1 MNRTLKNY
9 CGGSSAA
16 LHGARILA
24 YLKDMS
30 RLLRSVRLASDRP
43 RYVFQHPVNSTRLLL
58 LALTVSLTACGFH
71 LRGSQLQ
78 DMAFAFKSLY
88 IKTPGETPFVA
99 DLRTALNSNKV
110 AMTSSADAAELVLE
124 VVSEQTNKN
133 ILSLSGSG
141 RVQEFQLIY
150 RVSLRAYDNKQIDW
164 LPPEEIML
172 TRILAYDDA
181 QILAKEQEEAQ
192 LYRDMRADAVGQAI
206 RRLNRA
212 KPQL

>member
-1 MNRTLKNY
+1 MKNSMRTF
-9 CGGSSAA
+9 
-16 LHGARILA
+16 I
-24 YLKDMS
+24 
-30 RLLRSVRLASDRP
+30 
-43 RYVFQHPVNSTRLLL
+43 L
-58 LALTVSLTACGFH
+58 LATLSLTACGFH
-71 LRGSQLQ
+71 LRGSQVQ
-78 DMAFAFKSLY
+78 DMTFAFKSLY
-88 IKTPGETPFVA
+88 LKAPAETQFVT
-99 DLRTALNSNKV
+99 DLRTALNANKV
-110 AMTSSADAAELVLE
+110 ALTSTADAAELVLE

-141 RVQEFQLIY
+141 RVQEYQLIY
-150 RVSLRAYDNKQIDW
+150 RVSLRAYDNKQADW

-192 LYRDMRADAVGQAI
+192 LYRDMRTDAVGQAI

>member
-1 MNRTLKNY
+1 MKNSMRTF
-9 CGGSSAA
+9 
-16 LHGARILA
+16 I
-24 YLKDMS
+24 
-30 RLLRSVRLASDRP
+30 
-43 RYVFQHPVNSTRLLL
+43 L
-58 LALTVSLTACGFH
+58 LATLSLTACGFH
-71 LRGSQLQ
+71 LRGSQVQ
-78 DMAFAFKSLY
+78 DMAFVFKSLY
-88 IKTPGETPFVA
+88 LKAPAETLFVT
-99 DLRTALNSNKV
+99 DLRTALNANKV
-110 AMTSSADAAELVLE
+110 ALTSTADAAELVLE

-133 ILSLSGSG
+133 ILSLSGGG
-141 RVQEFQLIY
+141 RVQEYQLIY

-192 LYRDMRADAVGQAI
+192 LYRDMRTDAVGQAI